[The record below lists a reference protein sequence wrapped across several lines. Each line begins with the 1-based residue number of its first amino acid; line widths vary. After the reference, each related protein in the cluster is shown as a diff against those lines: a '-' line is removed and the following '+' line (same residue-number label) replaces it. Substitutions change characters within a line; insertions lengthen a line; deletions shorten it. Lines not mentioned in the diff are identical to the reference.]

1 MHLLTFI
8 PNNKTSNVM
17 VKKIDA
23 HQHFWRYDNIRYSW
37 INDDMGSLKN
47 DFLPADLFPEI
58 NTNNVIGTVAVQAL
72 QDEEENSFLLE
83 LAEKYPFILGVVGW
97 LDLKSP
103 DLRRRLDFYKTFS
116 KLKGFRHVLQD
127 ESDPEF
133 ILNEAFQGGLT
144 TIFDA
149 GYTYDLLVLPH
160 QMKGAVETVSN
171 FPKGSFVLDHLAK
184 PAIDKNTNED
194 WKYYI
199 NALGKLPNVY
209 CKLSGMITE
218 GDWDKWEEKD
228 FYPYM
233 DTVMESFGEDRV
245 MFGSDWPVC
254 KLAGTYNQVIQLI
267 DGYFNEYSE
276 TTLKKIWRTNAID
289 FYHL

>member
-1 MHLLTFI
+1 
-8 PNNKTSNVM
+8 M

-23 HQHFWRYDNIRYSW
+23 HQHFWRYDNIRYAW
-37 INDDMGSLKN
+37 INDDMGRLKN

-58 NTNNVIGTVAVQAL
+58 NANNVIGTVAVQAL
-72 QDEEENSFLLE
+72 QDEEENSFLLK

-103 DLRRRLDFYKTFS
+103 DLIKRLDFYKNFS

-133 ILNEAFQGGLT
+133 ILNEAFQGGLK

-160 QMKGAVETVSN
+160 QMKAAVETVSN

-184 PAIDKNTNED
+184 PPINMHIDED
-194 WKYYI
+194 WKYHI

-218 GDWDKWEEKD
+218 GDWEKWEEKD

-233 DTVMESFGEDRV
+233 DTIMEAFGEDRV

-254 KLAGTYNQVIQLI
+254 KLAGTYERVIQLL
-267 DGYFNEYSE
+267 DGYFKDCSE

-289 FYHL
+289 FYHLKADI

>member
-1 MHLLTFI
+1 MI
-8 PNNKTSNVM
+8 
-17 VKKIDA
+17 KKLDA

-37 INDDMGSLKN
+37 IKDNMGRLKN
-47 DFLPADLFPEI
+47 NFLPDDLITEI
-58 NTNNVIGTVAVQAL
+58 QSNNVIGTVAVQAI
-72 QDEEENSFLLE
+72 QDEDENTFLLE
-83 LAEKYPFILGVVGW
+83 LAEKYPFIWGVVGW

-103 DLRRRLDFYKTFS
+103 DLGNRLGFYRTFS
-116 KLKGFRHVLQD
+116 KLKGFRHVIQD

-133 ILNEAFQGGLT
+133 ILNNDFQEGLK

-160 QMKGAVETVSN
+160 QMKAAVETVSN
-171 FPKGSFVLDHLAK
+171 FPGGNFVLDHLAK
-184 PAIDKNTNED
+184 PAINKPIDED

-199 NALGKLPNVY
+199 NALGKLPNVC

-228 FYPYM
+228 FYPFM
-233 DTVMESFGEDRV
+233 DTVMDAFGEDRV

-254 KLAGTYNQVIQLI
+254 KLAGSYKRVVQLVDRYF
-267 DGYFNEYSE
+267 DGCSE
-276 TTLKKIWRTNAID
+276 TSLKKIWQTNAID
-289 FYHL
+289 FYQL

>member
-1 MHLLTFI
+1 
-8 PNNKTSNVM
+8 M

-37 INDDMGSLKN
+37 INDDMAGLKK
-47 DFLPADLFPEI
+47 DFLPDDLFPEI
-58 NTNNVIGTVAVQAL
+58 KANNVRGTVAVQAL
-72 QDEEENSFLLE
+72 QDEEENRFLLE

-103 DLRRRLDFYKTFS
+103 NLSARLEFYKTFS

-133 ILNEAFQGGLT
+133 ILNEAFQRGLKK
-144 TIFDA
+144 IFDA

-160 QMKGAVETVSN
+160 QMKAAVETVTN
-171 FPKGSFVLDHLAK
+171 FPGGSFVLDHLAK
-184 PAIDKNTNED
+184 PPINKSINED

-199 NALGKLPNVY
+199 NALGKMPNVY

-218 GDWDKWEEKD
+218 GDWNKWEEKD

-233 DTVMESFGEDRV
+233 DTVMEAFGEDRV

-254 KLAGTYNQVIQLI
+254 KLAGTYEQVMQLF
-267 DGYFNEYSE
+267 DGYFKDCSE
-276 TTLKKIWRTNAID
+276 TTLKKIGQTNAID
-289 FYHL
+289 FYHLKADI